1 MASQAPRPDMTPDAI
16 ISRLRLDPIVF
27 ASELAQS
34 HGDIVELPVGPQ
46 SLFLLSGPSY
56 ITQVFSRDDI
66 FKKRP
71 DDSAERSYLG
81 QIAGFTPMFEQQLMS
96 GYAPIVMAASARTH
110 LRWQSMLAAE
120 GQPDVDIYREMMR
133 LTLEIVVQTLFQMDV
148 QDQSAE
154 MIEAILKLETGYGF
168 DPLTANLGYLLPAGP
183 ERRRPGGDIARATV
197 QEMMQRLFDVALKMP
212 NPPGLIA
219 TLLKYVGP
227 ENAVNVAVG
236 TMLAMHEVSVTTV
249 TWAWY
254 LISQYPDVES
264 ELHAEWASVLGGR
277 APGFEDVPRLVY
289 TDMVLREVRRL
300 FPSVWMFLRFVRE
313 DTTFDDYAVPAG
325 SVLMGCAELM
335 HRDPRSFAH
344 HYRFDP
350 ARWTPEASASVPE
363 GAYFPFSQGARACA
377 GEHFAKLQDTIILAT
392 LGQYWR
398 ARLVPGQHF
407 RPIVYK
413 SNAPRPGIEMTLE
426 WRGGGDAGIEAS
438 RGHAW
443 PRMHG

>member
-16 ISRLRLDPIVF
+16 ISRLRLDPITF

-34 HGDIVELPVGPQ
+34 HGDIVELPVGQQ
-46 SLFLLSGPSY
+46 SLFLLSGPAY
-56 ITQVFSRDDI
+56 IAQVFSRDDI

-71 DDSAERSYLG
+71 DESAEQSYLG
-81 QIAGFTPMFEQQLMS
+81 QISGFTPMFGPSLMS
-96 GYAPIVMAASARTH
+96 GYAPIIMAASERANV
-110 LRWQSMLAAE
+110 RWQSMLAADGPPE
-120 GQPDVDIYREMMR
+120 VDIYREMMR
-133 LTLEIVVQTLFQMDV
+133 LTLEIVVETLFQMDL

-154 MIEAILKLETGYGF
+154 MVEAILKLETGYGF
-168 DPLTANLGYLLPAGP
+168 DPLTANLGHLLPAGP
-183 ERRRPGGDIARATV
+183 ERRRPGNDAARAKV
-197 QEMMQRLFDVALKMP
+197 QEMMQRLFDVALKRP

-254 LISQYPDVES
+254 LVSQYPNVES

-277 APGFEDVPRLVY
+277 RPAFEDVPKLVY
-289 TDMVLREVRRL
+289 TGMVLREVRRL

-313 DTTFDDYAVPAG
+313 DTTFGDYAVPAG

-377 GEHFAKLQDTIILAT
+377 GEEFAKLQDTIILAT
-392 LGQYWR
+392 LGRHWR

-426 WRGGGDAGIEAS
+426 WRGAGDAAIEAS